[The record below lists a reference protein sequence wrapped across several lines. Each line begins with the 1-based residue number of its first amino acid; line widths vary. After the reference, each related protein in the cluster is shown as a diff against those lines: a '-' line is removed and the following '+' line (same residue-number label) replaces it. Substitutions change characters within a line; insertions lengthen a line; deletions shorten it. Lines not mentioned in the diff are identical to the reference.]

1 MNITKMEEFMR
12 ENDLMIIERCIENK
26 NEKLDVK
33 EEPFEKLMFFYK
45 SALKQLELQ
54 MNIIKDEFKLIYN
67 YDLIDHIDTRIK
79 EPKSIVK
86 KMEKKKY
93 DKTYLNLIEKINDI
107 AGIRIV
113 CTLKDDI
120 FFIRDLVKQIPDIHI
135 LKEKDYV
142 TNPKE
147 SGYKSYHMLVS
158 VPIFLSDSVVDTKVE
173 IQIRTIAM
181 DFWASLEH
189 DIHYKADR
197 AKLPAGIDEE
207 MFACAE
213 KIAEIDRQM
222 QDMYRRI
229 ADAEANGD
237 AVKK

>member
-93 DKTYLNLIEKINDI
+93 KKTYYNLIEKINDI
-107 AGIRIV
+107 AGMRIV

-120 FFIRDLVKQIPDIHI
+120 FFIKDLVKQIPDIHI
-135 LKEKDYV
+135 LNEKDYV
-142 TNPKE
+142 TNPKP
-147 SGYKSYHMLVS
+147 SGYSSYHMIVE
-158 VPIFLSDSVVDTKVE
+158 VPVKLSQKTIYVKCE
-173 IQIRTIAM
+173 IQIRTLAM
-181 DFWASLEH
+181 DFWASFEH
-189 DIHYKADR
+189 KVKYKTEQEVNKKTSKELVNC
-197 AKLPAGIDEE
+197 AKMISKFDDKMISLKNI
-207 MFACAE
+207 
-213 KIAEIDRQM
+213 Q
-222 QDMYRRI
+222 
-229 ADAEANGD
+229 
-237 AVKK
+237 

>member
-1 MNITKMEEFMR
+1 MR

-120 FFIRDLVKQIPDIHI
+120 FFIRDLVKQISDIHV

-147 SGYKSYHMLVS
+147 SGYSSYHMIVE
-158 VPIFLSDSVVDTKVE
+158 VPVKLTQKTIYVKCE
-173 IQIRTIAM
+173 IQIRTLAM
-181 DFWASLEH
+181 DFWASFEH
-189 DIHYKADR
+189 KVKYKTQSDVNPKMSKELVSC
-197 AKLPAGIDEE
+197 AKMINKFDTK
-207 MFACAE
+207 MINY
-213 KIAEIDRQM
+213 K
-222 QDMYRRI
+222 
-229 ADAEANGD
+229 
-237 AVKK
+237 

>member
-1 MNITKMEEFMR
+1 MR

-120 FFIRDLVKQIPDIHI
+120 FFIRDLVKQIPDIHV

-147 SGYKSYHMLVS
+147 SGYSSYHMIVE
-158 VPIFLSDSVVDTKVE
+158 VPVKLTQKTIYVKCE
-173 IQIRTIAM
+173 IQIRTLAM
-181 DFWASLEH
+181 DFWASFEH
-189 DIHYKADR
+189 KVKYKTKNDVNP
-197 AKLPAGIDEE
+197 KMSKELVS
-207 MFACAE
+207 CE
-213 KIAEIDRQM
+213 KMINKFDTKMIN
-222 QDMYRRI
+222 Y
-229 ADAEANGD
+229 
-237 AVKK
+237 K

>member
-1 MNITKMEEFMR
+1 MR

-120 FFIRDLVKQIPDIHI
+120 FFIRDLVKQIPDIHV

-147 SGYKSYHMLVS
+147 SGYSSYHMIVE
-158 VPIFLSDSVVDTKVE
+158 VPVKLTQKTIYVKCE
-173 IQIRTIAM
+173 IQIRTLAM
-181 DFWASLEH
+181 DFWASFEH
-189 DIHYKADR
+189 KVKYKTKNDVNPKMSKELVSC
-197 AKLPAGIDEE
+197 AK
-207 MFACAE
+207 
-213 KIAEIDRQM
+213 
-222 QDMYRRI
+222 
-229 ADAEANGD
+229 
-237 AVKK
+237 

>member
-1 MNITKMEEFMR
+1 MR

-120 FFIRDLVKQIPDIHI
+120 FFIRDLVKQIPDIHV

-147 SGYKSYHMLVS
+147 SGYSSYHMIVE
-158 VPIFLSDSVVDTKVE
+158 VPVKLTQKTIYVKCE
-173 IQIRTIAM
+173 IQIRTLAM
-181 DFWASLEH
+181 DFWASFEH
-189 DIHYKADR
+189 KVKYKTKNDVNPKMSKELVSC
-197 AKLPAGIDEE
+197 AKMINKLDTKMINY
-207 MFACAE
+207 
-213 KIAEIDRQM
+213 K
-222 QDMYRRI
+222 
-229 ADAEANGD
+229 
-237 AVKK
+237 

>member
-1 MNITKMEEFMR
+1 MR

-120 FFIRDLVKQIPDIHI
+120 FFIRDLVKQIPDIHV

-147 SGYKSYHMLVS
+147 SGYSSYHMIVE
-158 VPIFLSDSVVDTKVE
+158 VPVKLTQKTIYVKCE
-173 IQIRTIAM
+173 IQIRTLAM
-181 DFWASLEH
+181 DCWASFEH
-189 DIHYKADR
+189 KVKYKTKSDVNPKMSKELVSC
-197 AKLPAGIDEE
+197 AKMINKFDTK
-207 MFACAE
+207 MINY
-213 KIAEIDRQM
+213 K
-222 QDMYRRI
+222 
-229 ADAEANGD
+229 
-237 AVKK
+237 

>member
-1 MNITKMEEFMR
+1 MR

-107 AGIRIV
+107 AGIKIV

-120 FFIRDLVKQIPDIHI
+120 FFIRDLVKQIPDIHV

-147 SGYKSYHMLVS
+147 SGYSSYHMIVE
-158 VPIFLSDSVVDTKVE
+158 VPVKLTQKTIYVKCE
-173 IQIRTIAM
+173 IQIRTLAM
-181 DFWASLEH
+181 DFWASFEH
-189 DIHYKADR
+189 KVKYKTKNDVNPKMSKELVSC
-197 AKLPAGIDEE
+197 AKMINKFDTK
-207 MFACAE
+207 MINY
-213 KIAEIDRQM
+213 K
-222 QDMYRRI
+222 
-229 ADAEANGD
+229 
-237 AVKK
+237 

>member
-1 MNITKMEEFMR
+1 
-12 ENDLMIIERCIENK
+12 
-26 NEKLDVK
+26 
-33 EEPFEKLMFFYK
+33 
-45 SALKQLELQ
+45 

-120 FFIRDLVKQIPDIHI
+120 FFIRDLVKQIPDIHV

-147 SGYKSYHMLVS
+147 SGYSSYHMIVE
-158 VPIFLSDSVVDTKVE
+158 VPVKLTQKTIYVKCE
-173 IQIRTIAM
+173 IQIRTLAM
-181 DFWASLEH
+181 DFWASFEH
-189 DIHYKADR
+189 KVKYKTQSDVNPKMSKELVSC
-197 AKLPAGIDEE
+197 AKMINKFDTK
-207 MFACAE
+207 MINY
-213 KIAEIDRQM
+213 K
-222 QDMYRRI
+222 
-229 ADAEANGD
+229 
-237 AVKK
+237 

>member
-1 MNITKMEEFMR
+1 MR
-12 ENDLMIIERCIENK
+12 ENDLMIIEKCIENQ

-135 LKEKDYV
+135 IKEKDYV

-147 SGYKSYHMLVS
+147 SGYSSYHMIVE
-158 VPIFLSDSVVDTKVE
+158 VPVKLTQKTIYVKCE
-173 IQIRTIAM
+173 IQIRTLAM
-181 DFWASLEH
+181 DFWASFEH
-189 DIHYKADR
+189 KVKYKTKNDVNPKMSKELVSC
-197 AKLPAGIDEE
+197 AKMINKFDTK
-207 MFACAE
+207 MINY
-213 KIAEIDRQM
+213 K
-222 QDMYRRI
+222 
-229 ADAEANGD
+229 
-237 AVKK
+237 

>member
-1 MNITKMEEFMR
+1 MR

-45 SALKQLELQ
+45 SALKKLELQ

-120 FFIRDLVKQIPDIHI
+120 FFIRDLVKQMPDIHV

-147 SGYKSYHMLVS
+147 SGYSSYHMIVE
-158 VPIFLSDSVVDTKVE
+158 VPVKLTQKTIYVKCE
-173 IQIRTIAM
+173 IQIRTLAM
-181 DFWASLEH
+181 DFWASFEH
-189 DIHYKADR
+189 KVKYKTKNDVNPKMSKELVSC
-197 AKLPAGIDEE
+197 AKMINKFDTK
-207 MFACAE
+207 MINY
-213 KIAEIDRQM
+213 K
-222 QDMYRRI
+222 
-229 ADAEANGD
+229 
-237 AVKK
+237 

>member
-1 MNITKMEEFMR
+1 MR

-93 DKTYLNLIEKINDI
+93 DKTYLNLLEKINDI

-120 FFIRDLVKQIPDIHI
+120 FFMRDLVKQIPDIHV

-147 SGYKSYHMLVS
+147 SGYSSYHMIVE
-158 VPIFLSDSVVDTKVE
+158 VPVKLTQKTIYVKCE
-173 IQIRTIAM
+173 IQIRTLAM
-181 DFWASLEH
+181 DFWASFEH
-189 DIHYKADR
+189 KVKYKTKNDVNPKMSKELVSC
-197 AKLPAGIDEE
+197 AKMINKFDTK
-207 MFACAE
+207 MINY
-213 KIAEIDRQM
+213 K
-222 QDMYRRI
+222 
-229 ADAEANGD
+229 
-237 AVKK
+237 

>member
-1 MNITKMEEFMR
+1 MR

-120 FFIRDLVKQIPDIHI
+120 FFIRDLVKQMPDIHV

-147 SGYKSYHMLVS
+147 SGYSSYHMIVE
-158 VPIFLSDSVVDTKVE
+158 VPVKLTQKTIYVKCE
-173 IQIRTIAM
+173 IQIRTLAM
-181 DFWASLEH
+181 DFWASFEH
-189 DIHYKADR
+189 KVKYKTKNDVNPKMSKELVSC
-197 AKLPAGIDEE
+197 AKMINY
-207 MFACAE
+207 
-213 KIAEIDRQM
+213 K
-222 QDMYRRI
+222 
-229 ADAEANGD
+229 
-237 AVKK
+237 

>member
-1 MNITKMEEFMR
+1 MR

-120 FFIRDLVKQIPDIHI
+120 FFIRDLVKQMPHIHV

-147 SGYKSYHMLVS
+147 SGYSSYHMIVE
-158 VPIFLSDSVVDTKVE
+158 VPVKLTQKTIYVKCE
-173 IQIRTIAM
+173 IQIRTLAM
-181 DFWASLEH
+181 DFWASFEH
-189 DIHYKADR
+189 KVKYKTKNDVNPKMSKELVSC
-197 AKLPAGIDEE
+197 AKMINKFDTK
-207 MFACAE
+207 MINY
-213 KIAEIDRQM
+213 K
-222 QDMYRRI
+222 
-229 ADAEANGD
+229 
-237 AVKK
+237 

>member
-1 MNITKMEEFMR
+1 MR

-120 FFIRDLVKQIPDIHI
+120 FFIKDLVKQIPDIHV

-147 SGYKSYHMLVS
+147 SGYSSYHMIVE
-158 VPIFLSDSVVDTKVE
+158 VPVKLTQKTIYVKCE
-173 IQIRTIAM
+173 IQIRTLAM
-181 DFWASLEH
+181 DFWASFEH
-189 DIHYKADR
+189 KVKYKTKNDVNPKMSKELVSC
-197 AKLPAGIDEE
+197 AKMINKFDTK
-207 MFACAE
+207 MINY
-213 KIAEIDRQM
+213 K
-222 QDMYRRI
+222 
-229 ADAEANGD
+229 
-237 AVKK
+237 

>member
-1 MNITKMEEFMR
+1 MR

-86 KMEKKKY
+86 KMEKKIY

-120 FFIRDLVKQIPDIHI
+120 FFIRDLVKQMPDIHV

-147 SGYKSYHMLVS
+147 SGYSSYHMIVE
-158 VPIFLSDSVVDTKVE
+158 VPVKLTQKTIYVKCE
-173 IQIRTIAM
+173 IQIRTLAM
-181 DFWASLEH
+181 DFWASFEH
-189 DIHYKADR
+189 KVKYKTKNDVNPKMSKELVSC
-197 AKLPAGIDEE
+197 AKMINKFDTK
-207 MFACAE
+207 MINY
-213 KIAEIDRQM
+213 K
-222 QDMYRRI
+222 
-229 ADAEANGD
+229 
-237 AVKK
+237 

>member
-1 MNITKMEEFMR
+1 MR
-12 ENDLMIIERCIENK
+12 ENDLMIIEKCIENK

-135 LKEKDYV
+135 IKEKDYV

-147 SGYKSYHMLVS
+147 SGYSSYHMIVE
-158 VPIFLSDSVVDTKVE
+158 VPVKLTQKTIYVKCE
-173 IQIRTIAM
+173 IQIRTLAM
-181 DFWASLEH
+181 DFWASFEH
-189 DIHYKADR
+189 KVKYKTKNDVNPKMSKELVSC
-197 AKLPAGIDEE
+197 AKMINKFDTK
-207 MFACAE
+207 MINY
-213 KIAEIDRQM
+213 K
-222 QDMYRRI
+222 
-229 ADAEANGD
+229 
-237 AVKK
+237 

>member
-1 MNITKMEEFMR
+1 MR

-120 FFIRDLVKQIPDIHI
+120 FFIRDLVKQIPDIHV

-142 TNPKE
+142 TKPKE
-147 SGYKSYHMLVS
+147 SGYSSYHMIVE
-158 VPIFLSDSVVDTKVE
+158 VPVKLTQKTIYVKCE
-173 IQIRTIAM
+173 IQIRTLAM
-181 DFWASLEH
+181 DFWASFEH
-189 DIHYKADR
+189 KVKYKTKNDVNPKMSKELVSC
-197 AKLPAGIDEE
+197 AKMINKFDTK
-207 MFACAE
+207 MINY
-213 KIAEIDRQM
+213 K
-222 QDMYRRI
+222 
-229 ADAEANGD
+229 
-237 AVKK
+237 